1 MRRRVGPQR
10 VKSRGGEAVRE
21 LEWLGA
27 GVTKSECMPVGPRL
41 RAGEKECVV
50 RFCRREALNAR
61 HKFAS
66 RVTKEACLPSNES
79 GQEANQSKCMKEH
92 VLLCT
97 TKASPFQ
104 IYRSMLAKLGW
115 ELIDGLEKVPSTIG
129 QQRQ

>member
-1 MRRRVGPQR
+1 M
-10 VKSRGGEAVRE
+10 KSRGGEAVRE
-21 LEWLGA
+21 LEWLGV
-27 GVTKSECMPVGPRL
+27 GVMKSECTLGGPRL
-41 RAGEKECVV
+41 RAGEKKCVV
-50 RFCRREALNAR
+50 RFCRREAVNAR
-61 HKFAS
+61 HNFSS
-66 RVTKEACLPSNES
+66 RATKEACLPSDES

-92 VLLCT
+92 VLLRT